1 MTRNAGYL
9 GIARTMPAHGFLVS
23 VNQMNSLSSGK
34 NLALCGLWVLIGY
47 TLIQDL
53 FAAADL
59 DGCVSARLVVRNIRA
74 NWCEGLSIAR

>member
-1 MTRNAGYL
+1 
-9 GIARTMPAHGFLVS
+9 VS

-34 NLALCGLWVLIGY
+34 NLAREDNLALCGLWVLIGY

-53 FAAADL
+53 FVAADL
-59 DGCVSARLVVRNIRA
+59 DGCVSPRVAVWNIRA